1 MSSTTETL
9 STIDAVDISRFDSQA
24 GRWWDPDGPMKQ
36 LHLFTPVRLEYIL
49 AIARRTRLTT
59 EQPNR
64 LLPLDGR
71 KVLDVGCGG
80 GLLAEPLCRLGADM
94 TAIDASQGA
103 IDAAKTHATSQ
114 GLSITYQNVPIETL
128 ATDPAMQGK
137 FDLIYASEIIEHVNN
152 RHQFLQ
158 SMRLL
163 LKTDGVIIFTTIN
176 KSLPSLLLVKLAAE
190 YFLNLVP
197 RGTHQF
203 EKFIRPAQ
211 LQRECADAGILID
224 DITGF
229 IPTPQGG
236 FQFSSI
242 TAVNYGAS
250 GQLA

>member
-1 MSSTTETL
+1 MSSMPDTQ
-9 STIDAVDISRFDSQA
+9 STIDADDISRFNSQA
-24 GRWWDPDGPMKQ
+24 GQWWDPDGPMKP

-49 AIARRTRLTT
+49 AAARRTGLIADK
-59 EQPNR
+59 PDR

-80 GLLAEPLCRLGADM
+80 GLLAEPLCRLGADI

-103 IDAAKTHATSQ
+103 IDVAKAHAASQ
-114 GLSITYQNVPIETL
+114 GLSITYKNLPIESL
-128 ATDPAMQGK
+128 AKTPTMQK
-137 FDLIYASEIIEHVNN
+137 EFDLIYASEIIEHVNN

-158 SMRLL
+158 SMRRL
-163 LKTDGVIIFTTIN
+163 LKADGVVIFTTIN
-176 KSLPSLLLVKLAAE
+176 KTVPALLLAKFAAE
-190 YFLNLVP
+190 YILNLMP

-203 EKFIRPAQ
+203 EKFIRPEQ

-224 DITGF
+224 NITGF
-229 IPTPQGG
+229 VPTMRGG
-236 FQFSSI
+236 FRFSSV

>member
-49 AIARRTRLTT
+49 AIARRTGLTA

-94 TAIDASQGA
+94 TAIDASKGA

-128 ATDPAMQGK
+128 AIDPAMQGK

-163 LKTDGVIIFTTIN
+163 LKMMANHLHND
-176 KSLPSLLLVKLAAE
+176 KQDLAS
-190 YFLNLVP
+190 FLRLNLLNV
-197 RGTHQF
+197 
-203 EKFIRPAQ
+203 
-211 LQRECADAGILID
+211 
-224 DITGF
+224 
-229 IPTPQGG
+229 
-236 FQFSSI
+236 S
-242 TAVNYGAS
+242 
-250 GQLA
+250 

>member
-1 MSSTTETL
+1 
-9 STIDAVDISRFDSQA
+9 
-24 GRWWDPDGPMKQ
+24 
-36 LHLFTPVRLEYIL
+36 
-49 AIARRTRLTT
+49 
-59 EQPNR
+59 
-64 LLPLDGR
+64 
-71 KVLDVGCGG
+71 
-80 GLLAEPLCRLGADM
+80 
-94 TAIDASQGA
+94 
-103 IDAAKTHATSQ
+103 
-114 GLSITYQNVPIETL
+114 
-128 ATDPAMQGK
+128 MQGK

-229 IPTPQGG
+229 IPTPQRG
-236 FQFSSI
+236 FRFSSI